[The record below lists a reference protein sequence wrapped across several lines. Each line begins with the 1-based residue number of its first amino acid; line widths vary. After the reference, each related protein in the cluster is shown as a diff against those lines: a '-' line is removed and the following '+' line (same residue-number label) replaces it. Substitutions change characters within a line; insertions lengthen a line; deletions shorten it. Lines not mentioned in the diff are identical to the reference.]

1 MLSLYFLGG
10 MGFLIFMKKGSSFLR
25 KVMWA
30 KLGQD
35 ARGLRV
41 RVYALGF
48 TMFRVLG
55 FRV

>member
-1 MLSLYFLGG
+1 

-35 ARGLRV
+35 ARGLRL

-55 FRV
+55 FRVQG